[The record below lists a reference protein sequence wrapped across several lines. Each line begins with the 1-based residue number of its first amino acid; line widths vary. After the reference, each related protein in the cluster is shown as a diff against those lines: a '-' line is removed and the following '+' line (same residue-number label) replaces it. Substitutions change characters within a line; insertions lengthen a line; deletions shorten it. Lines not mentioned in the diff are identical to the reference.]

1 MNNLISRF
9 SLTASALV
17 MGIMVSSCTKDFS
30 LINGNETPQPAAA
43 TETPPQTAKKPVENP
58 GPLNNVAQAAQ
69 KAGVNDC
76 LGRINQ
82 VSSFLTAGSQQSG
95 ASLSIAPQQPNERMA
110 SMAFEIRTPQ
120 VLSYAS
126 ADFAPLA
133 NGCGATYEAVTHW
146 QNSCKDVASKGYA
159 QLKFIG
165 AIQSNILV
173 LEGGPQLRVFLMP
186 TDKGK
191 GCVAIKKEMVY

>member
-1 MNNLISRF
+1 MINLKSRF
-9 SLTASALV
+9 PLTASIFF
-17 MGIMVSSCTKDFS
+17 MGIMVSSCGKDFS
-30 LINGNETPQPAAA
+30 SPLTNETPEPV
-43 TETPPQTAKKPVENP
+43 TPPVAAVTPAPVLPVEN
-58 GPLNNVAQAAQ
+58 LNSVAQAAQ
-69 KAGVNDC
+69 KAGIVNC

-82 VSSFLTAGSQQSG
+82 VSNFLVAGSEQSG
-95 ASLSIAPQQPNERMA
+95 ASLTVSPQTPNEHTA
-110 SMAFEIRTPQ
+110 SLAFEIKSPQ

-133 NGCGATYEAVTHW
+133 SGCGGTYEAVTHW
-146 QNSCKDVASKGYA
+146 QNSCKDVAKKGYA

-186 TDKGK
+186 AGK
-191 GCVAIKKEMVY
+191 GCVAIKKEVVY

>member
-9 SLTASALV
+9 SLVASIFS
-17 MGIMVSSCTKDFS
+17 MGIMVSSCAKDFGLS
-30 LINGNETPQPAAA
+30 NDNEVPPPAVTAQPDI
-43 TETPPQTAKKPVENP
+43 KKPLVQNP
-58 GPLNNVAQAAQ
+58 GPLNSVAQAAQ

-82 VSSFLTAGSQQSG
+82 VSSFLTTGAEQSG
-95 ASLSIAPQQPNERMA
+95 ASLMVSPQKPNETL
-110 SMAFEIRTPQ
+110 SSLAFEIKSPQ

-133 NGCGATYEAVTHW
+133 GGCGATYEAVTHW
-146 QNSCKDVASKGYA
+146 QNSCKDVATKGYA

-186 TDKGK
+186 AGK
-191 GCVAIKKEMVY
+191 GCVAIKKEVVY

>member
-1 MNNLISRF
+1 MILRF
-9 SLTASALV
+9 SLTVSIIV
-17 MGIMVSSCTKDFS
+17 MGIMVSSCASVPNDKDS
-30 LINGNETPQPAAA
+30 
-43 TETPPQTAKKPVENP
+43 PQTATPTPTAAKKPQVEIP
-58 GPLNNVAQAAQ
+58 AQLNIVAQAAQ

-76 LGRINQ
+76 LARINQ
-82 VSSFLTAGSQQSG
+82 VSSFLTTGAEQSG
-95 ASLSIAPQQPNERMA
+95 ASLTVSPQTPNEHT
-110 SMAFEIRTPQ
+110 SSIAFEIKSPQ

-165 AIQSNILV
+165 VIQSSILV

-186 TDKGK
+186 AGK
-191 GCVAIKKEMVY
+191 GCVAIKKEVVY

>member
-9 SLTASALV
+9 SLTASVLA
-17 MGIMVSSCTKDFS
+17 MGIMVSSCAKDFS
-30 LINGNETPQPAAA
+30 LSNGNGTPEPTAA
-43 TETPPQTAKKPVENP
+43 TESPAPAKKPPENP
-58 GPLNNVAQAAQ
+58 GPLNVVAQAAQ

-76 LGRINQ
+76 LARINQ
-82 VSSFLTAGSQQSG
+82 VSNFLTAGSQQSG
-95 ASLSIAPQQPNERMA
+95 VSMVIPPQLPNERIS
-110 SMAFEIRTPQ
+110 SMAFEIKSPQ

-126 ADFAPLA
+126 ADFAPSA
-133 NGCGATYEAVTHW
+133 SGCGATYEAVTHW

-173 LEGGPQLRVFLMP
+173 LDGGPQLRVFLMP
-186 TDKGK
+186 AGK
-191 GCVAIKKEMVY
+191 GCVAIKKEVVY